1 MGRVQIEEKRM
12 KNKKK
17 MRGTEKRSLVMI
29 PVAVVLF
36 AYVLSVVAVL
46 GWGFLT
52 SLKCVTDFTD
62 FGNVIGLPDL
72 SIEDTAYTLAFGNY
86 IDVFASFGFTVTSPS
101 YVTIWGVHEGVRR
114 GVTFF
119 DLLFNSFMLA
129 GLGVFINVFTRMT
142 VAYMCAKYKYK
153 FSKILYTIV
162 FVLMILPV
170 VGTDASALVIQKTLG
185 LYDNWVGMV
194 ITKIGFGGLYFLI
207 FHAYFETLP
216 NDYFE
221 AAELDGASQLTCYL
235 KIAIPLSSKIFSTV
249 FLILFIES
257 WNNYQTSLMYF
268 PTHPTLAYG
277 IYRMSQMTQG
287 GEVGSRFSGIPV
299 RVAGC
304 MILALPVVIL
314 FSFFSDKLLGNL
326 TMGGVKG

>member
-1 MGRVQIEEKRM
+1 M

-17 MRGTEKRSLVMI
+17 LRGTEKRSLVMI
-29 PVAVVLF
+29 PVAIVLF

-86 IDVFASFGFTVTSPS
+86 IDVFSSFGFTVTSPS
-101 YVTIWGVHEGVRR
+101 YVTIWGVHETIRSN
-114 GVTFF
+114 VTFF

-129 GLGVFINVFTRMT
+129 GVGVFINVFTRMT

-153 FSKILYTIV
+153 FSTLLYTIV
-162 FVLMILPV
+162 FILMILPV
-170 VGTDASALVIQKTLG
+170 VGTDASALVVQKTLG
-185 LYDNWVGMV
+185 LYDNWAGMI

-235 KIAIPLSSKIFSTV
+235 KIAIPLSSKMFATV

-304 MILALPVVIL
+304 MILALPVIVL
-314 FSFFSDKLLGNL
+314 FGFFSDKLLGNL